1 MLTVL
6 TPTGMRPEAF
16 AICERLMF
24 KQNYPGRVNWIVV
37 DDGQVPTRFTCLRP
51 NWERH
56 VVRRKP
62 FWEAGQNTQQAN
74 LQAGIV
80 RYRQLGHKTPIVF
93 VEDDDWYHPN
103 WLSKCAEELKY
114 APLVGEK
121 RARYYQILYAG
132 YNQFENNRHACLR
145 ASAIRGS
152 AIDYFENLIRTYHKY
167 YDMKMWAEFRPWHLF
182 QGNLTLGIKGLPGR
196 AGITDWHRLRGDRMD
211 PCDKVLREWVGED
224 FPMYERYAKKMTIAD
239 GRIQMVALKKVKYP
253 RGSRFYH
260 EKDDIFLVTPRD
272 AKVLVLTKT
281 AEALHPEKHKHLIKA
296 KTQPKPVERKSA
308 PAPKAKVTPS
318 KSKIVFDSN
327 KPTPPTVAE
336 RKSIKSTLKGAKKK
350 TLATAEKSKDD

>member
-24 KQNYPGRVNWIVV
+24 KQNYPGRVNWIIV
-37 DDGQVPTRFTCLRP
+37 DDGRVPTRFTCLRP

-62 FWEAGQNTQQAN
+62 FWEAGQNTQQEN
-74 LQAGIV
+74 LQAGIR
-80 RYRQLGHKTPIVF
+80 RYRELGQKTPIVF

-103 WLSKCAEELKY
+103 WLSRCAEELKR
-114 APLVGEK
+114 APLVGER

-152 AIDYFENLIRTYHKY
+152 AIDYFENLIRAYHKY

-196 AGITDWHRLRGDRMD
+196 AGITDWHRVRGDRMD
-211 PCDKVLREWVGED
+211 PCDKILREWVGED
-224 FPMYERYAKKMTIAD
+224 FPMYEKYAKKLTTAD
-239 GRIQMVALKKVKYP
+239 GRIQMVALKKMKYP
-253 RGSRFYH
+253 VGARHYH
-260 EKDDIFLVTPRD
+260 EKDDIFLARPRD
-272 AKVLVLTKT
+272 AKVLSLTKS
-281 AEALHPEKHKHLIKA
+281 AEALHPEKHKHLI
-296 KTQPKPVERKSA
+296 ESSA
-308 PAPKAKVTPS
+308 PAPVKVTKTAPKPKPVASKSTVVYDNDRTAETTPQQKKEIGKELSRARGRRRNTRKAKA
-318 KSKIVFDSN
+318 D
-327 KPTPPTVAE
+327 
-336 RKSIKSTLKGAKKK
+336 
-350 TLATAEKSKDD
+350 